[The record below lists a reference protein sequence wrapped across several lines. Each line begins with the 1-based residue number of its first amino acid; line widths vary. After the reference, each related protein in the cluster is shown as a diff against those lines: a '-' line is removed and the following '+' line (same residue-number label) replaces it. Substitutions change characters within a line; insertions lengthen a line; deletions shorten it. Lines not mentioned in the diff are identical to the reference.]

1 MDFASFSLNYWDD
14 LWQSRHQIMSALAV
28 NHKVL
33 FVSPPF
39 YFGEVRR
46 NLVKNDL
53 PPSGLVQ
60 RSENLH
66 SLVFPKWLVES
77 YRFRSLSTFLSDF
90 RKTEV
95 RKCFQRLGFK
105 DTVLFIWHP
114 RYVDLVGEFGEA
126 LSCYYVDDEFSS
138 YVGQSD
144 EERER
149 VIGQEDELMSKVD
162 VVFANGPALLAVKNK
177 YGNAIS
183 LPMSAD
189 FELFSRGHMEST
201 PIPEDIGKIPHPR
214 IGHIGNINDKI
225 DFPLLRLLAA
235 ARPKW
240 SFVLVGPVNVRSPE
254 NRAELEKLKAMT
266 NVYFLGSKPR
276 ELLPNYI
283 KGLDVCMMGYRTDG
297 WAHYIYP
304 LKLHEY
310 LASGKPI
317 IGSGLMSL
325 KEFTEMIHVA
335 EPPQEWLQGIEE
347 SIRDDDPRQVSRR
360 IQVAYDNRLEKRIE
374 VIEQTL
380 EEKLRQK
387 RGLAVE
393 EELRSSN

>member
-14 LWQSRHQIMSALAV
+14 LWQSRHQIMSSLAV

-39 YFGEVRR
+39 YVYELQRNFG
-46 NLVKNDL
+46 KNL

-66 SLVFPKWLVES
+66 TLVFPKWQVETS
-77 YRFRSLSTFLSDF
+77 KYRSLSTFLSDH
-90 RKTEV
+90 RKSEV
-95 RKCFQRLGFK
+95 RKCLKRLGFK

-114 RYVDLVGEFGEA
+114 RYADLVGEFDEI

-138 YVGQSD
+138 YVGMSD
-144 EERER
+144 KERER
-149 VIGQEDELMSKVD
+149 VIAQENELLRKVD
-162 VVFANGPALLAVKNK
+162 VVFANGPALLAEKNQ

-189 FELFSRGHMEST
+189 FDLFSRGHLEST
-201 PIPEDIGKIPHPR
+201 RIPEDIDKIPHPR

-225 DFPLLRLLAA
+225 DFRLLKLMAVA
-235 ARPKW
+235 QPKW
-240 SFVLVGPVNVRSPE
+240 SFVLVGPVNVRSAE
-254 NRAELEKLKAMT
+254 NRVDLEALKALP
-266 NVYFLGSKPR
+266 NVYFLGAKPR
-276 ELLPNYI
+276 ELLPNYV

-317 IGSGLMSL
+317 IGSGLPSFQ
-325 KEFTEMIHVA
+325 EFKDVMWIA
-335 EPPQEWLQGIEE
+335 ETPEEWLRGIQAAIDEKN
-347 SIRDDDPRQVSRR
+347 PHMVSRR

-374 VIEQTL
+374 VIEKTL
-380 EEKLRQK
+380 EEKLREK
-387 RGLAVE
+387 LGAARMKA
-393 EELRSSN
+393 